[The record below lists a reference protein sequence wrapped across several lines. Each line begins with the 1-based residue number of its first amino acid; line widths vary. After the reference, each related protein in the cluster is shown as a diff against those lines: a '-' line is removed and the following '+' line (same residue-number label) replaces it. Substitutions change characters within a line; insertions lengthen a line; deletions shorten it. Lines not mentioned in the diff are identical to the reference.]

1 MNKKL
6 IIAGIAG
13 LLVGG
18 LITGV
23 AASQAVRNNNA
34 AVLRMMGVEMPKTS
48 DHSSMSMKDMTKQL
62 EGKTGDQFDKAF
74 IEMMISHHE
83 GAVDMAEL
91 AKQNAKHDEIKKL
104 SDDII
109 SAQNK
114 EISEMKSWQQSWGY
128 TGSSTHSGH

>member
-6 IIAGIAG
+6 VIAGIAG

-23 AASQAVRNNNA
+23 AASQAVRNNNV
-34 AVLRMMGVEMPKTS
+34 AVLRMMGVETPKTN
-48 DHSSMSMKDMTKQL
+48 DHSSMSMNDMTKQL
-62 EGKTGDQFDKAF
+62 EGKTGDEFDKDFTA
-74 IEMMISHHE
+74 MMIAHHE

-104 SDDII
+104 ADDII
-109 SAQNK
+109 AAQNK
-114 EISEMKSWQQSWGY
+114 EITEMKAWQQSWGY
-128 TGSSTHSGH
+128 SGSSSHMGH